1 MFGYVVLSMGIIFA
15 GYSIYAQSV
24 LSQLVQFVRSCPE
37 IVSKTGKISDFYF
50 VTDLARCRYGL
61 VHYLYRNVQAPAVLE
76 GQFPEYEH
84 LRKVS
89 NIAYILHLLFG
100 ITVLAGMVFSF
111 IVR

>member
-1 MFGYVVLSMGIIFA
+1 MFGYVVLSMGIIFV

-76 GQFPEYEH
+76 GQFPEYKH

-89 NIAYILHLLFG
+89 NIAYVLHLLFG
-100 ITVLAGMVFSF
+100 VAVLCGVIANFS
-111 IVR
+111 IS